1 MLPDDPRSYAL
12 RDVRLVTPDGVVE
25 GAHVVVRDGRID
37 DVGTGV
43 APDGA
48 VDGRDLLLLPGLV
61 DTHSDGLE
69 KERSPRR
76 TVTFP
81 LDFAVRSF
89 EGRVAAAGITTAF
102 HGIGF
107 EERPRIGR
115 TLALAVDCAR
125 AVDERRSDPHVAV
138 DHRLLVRTEAR
149 SHTGVEPALE
159 WIERFTETTAGG
171 APVPPLL
178 SFEDHTP
185 GQGQYRDVDQFR
197 AAIDPDTLDPGETV
211 DDAVAR
217 VVEEAEQALHLRSV
231 NRDALAA
238 LAGAGRILLLAHDC
252 EDADDV
258 EAAHDAGASVAE
270 FPLSVEAARRAREL
284 GMTVVMGAPNALR
297 GGSHSGNV
305 AAADLVRTGLCDAL
319 ASDYLPSTML
329 AAAFH
334 LARSGACS
342 LPDAVSLVTSGAAA
356 VTGLRDRGRV
366 VPGARADL
374 ILVDDARTWPQVVAI
389 RSCAEP
395 VAADAQTGA
404 WT

>member
-1 MLPDDPRSYAL
+1 MPLDDPRSYAV
-12 RDVRLVTPDGVVE
+12 RDVRLVTADGVVD

-37 DVGTGV
+37 DMGTGA
-43 APDGA
+43 APGGSA
-48 VDGRDLLLLPGLV
+48 DGRGLLLLPGLV

-89 EGRVAAAGITTAF
+89 EGRLAAAGITTVF

-125 AVDERRSDPHVAV
+125 AVDERRGEPHVAV

-159 WIERFTETTAGG
+159 WIERFSVATAGET
-171 APVPPLL
+171 VPPLL

-217 VVEEAEQALHLRSV
+217 VIQEAEQDLHLRAV
-231 NRDALAA
+231 NRAA
-238 LAGAGRILLLAHDC
+238 LADLARARRILLLAHDC
-252 EDADDV
+252 EDAHDV
-258 EAAHDAGASVAE
+258 EEAHAAGAGVAE
-270 FPLSVEAARRAREL
+270 FPLTVGAARRAREL
-284 GMTVVMGAPNALR
+284 GMTIVMGAPNALR
-297 GGSHSGNV
+297 GASHSGNV
-305 AAADLVRTGLCDAL
+305 AASDLVRTGLCDAL

-329 AAAFH
+329 SAAFQ
-334 LARSGACS
+334 LARSGACT
-342 LPDAVSLVTSGAAA
+342 LHDAVSMVTSGPAA
-356 VTGLRDRGRV
+356 VTGLRDRGRIA
-366 VPGARADL
+366 PGLRADL
-374 ILVDDARTWPQVVAI
+374 ILVDDTGTWPQVVAL
-389 RSCAEP
+389 RSCSAP
-395 VAADAQTGA
+395 LAVDAQAGA
-404 WT
+404 TT

>member
-1 MLPDDPRSYAL
+1 MLLDDLRTYAV
-12 RDVRLVTPDGVVE
+12 RDVRLVTPGGLIE

-43 APDGA
+43 APRGA

-89 EGRVAAAGITTAF
+89 EGRVAAAGITTVF
-102 HGIGF
+102 HGIGI

-115 TLALAVDCAR
+115 SLRLAVDCAR
-125 AVDERRSDPHVAV
+125 AVHERRSEPHVAV

-159 WIERFTETTAGG
+159 WIERFSEATADGT
-171 APVPPLL
+171 VPPLL

-197 AAIDPDTLDPGETV
+197 AAIDPDELDPGETV
-211 DDAVAR
+211 DDAVER
-217 VVEEAEQALHLRSV
+217 ILEEAEQARHLRAV

-284 GMTVVMGAPNALR
+284 GMKVVMGAPNALR

-305 AAADLVRTGLCDAL
+305 AAAELVRSGLCDAL

-342 LPDAVSLVTSGAAA
+342 LHDAVSLVTSGAAA

-374 ILVDDARTWPQVVAI
+374 VLVDDARTWPQVVAI

-395 VAADAQTGA
+395 VAADVQTGA
-404 WT
+404 RK